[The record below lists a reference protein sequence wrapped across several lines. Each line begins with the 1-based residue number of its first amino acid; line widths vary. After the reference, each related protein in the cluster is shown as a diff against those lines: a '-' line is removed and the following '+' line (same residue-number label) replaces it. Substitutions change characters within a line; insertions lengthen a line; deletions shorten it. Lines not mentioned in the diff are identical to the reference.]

1 VSDDATGDASDAAGG
16 TAVDIDAVVT
26 YLQWGGIVALALLA
40 AVAGVGVYTSVG
52 AVIDVW
58 VADRYQPLARAAF
71 NAAVLCVALA
81 GMFPLLR
88 RVRG

>member
-1 VSDDATGDASDAAGG
+1 VVGVSDDATGASDAA
-16 TAVDIDAVVT
+16 VDVNAVVT
-26 YLQWGGIVALALLA
+26 YLQWGGIAALALLA

-58 VADRYQPLARAAF
+58 VADRYRPLARAAF